1 MILDVRRFLLGAGV
15 VGSAL
20 ALALWFAREVPQ
32 DAALPPVAPPP
43 PASVAPP
50 TAEVFVAAPLGRAP
64 LSDGASNTRRAEP
77 AATANED
84 PYGVVVTVRDWR
96 GEPLPG
102 ARVLAADRELARLAA
117 IGELVDG
124 GDDRPFAFD
133 GTTGI
138 DGSVR
143 FGYIARRTYHL
154 RIEGPNGLAANPPPP
169 FTAPSSGTV
178 RVEVALG
185 RIFAAAFR
193 LDDATVAV
201 AARAELADSNGTWP
215 NRASHPWQFRQR
227 LAERLG
233 LPVDHVLLDVPT
245 DGVAA
250 AREGTVTVYHAQVGW
265 FRAPLTWRPIE
276 QVEATLV
283 AVPANGTRPPVRVT
297 FECVDAREQPF
308 HVSGIRLTG
317 GDASEG
323 FPRLSLQFTSGKPGF
338 ASPGR
343 HVINFG
349 QALLHT
355 ACESPRELD
364 LKEDTTVRLYFA
376 WPVVE
381 TSLVLTR
388 RGRPYRGAV
397 TVDVTADPGRGS
409 HRANPK
415 LLPDGRLSL
424 ALRAD
429 CRNTVKVTI
438 RGETQEVTFRAG
450 GVTPECHLVF

>member
-1 MILDVRRFLLGAGV
+1 M
-15 VGSAL
+15 
-20 ALALWFAREVPQ
+20 
-32 DAALPPVAPPP
+32 
-43 PASVAPP
+43 
-50 TAEVFVAAPLGRAP
+50 RACWP
-64 LSDGASNTRRAEP
+64 
-77 AATANED
+77 
-84 PYGVVVTVRDWR
+84 
-96 GEPLPG
+96 
-102 ARVLAADRELARLAA
+102 DRELARLAS
-117 IGELVDG
+117 IGELIDG

-133 GTTGI
+133 GTTGG

-143 FGYIARRTYHL
+143 FGYLARRTYHL
-154 RIEGPNGLAANPPPP
+154 RVEGPDGLAANPPPP
-169 FTAPSSGTV
+169 IMVPSGGTV

-201 AARAELADSNGTWP
+201 DARAELADSDGTFA

-227 LAERLG
+227 LAKRLG
-233 LPVDHVLLDVPT
+233 LPDAHVFLDVPT
-245 DGVAA
+245 DGAGAV
-250 AREGTVTVYHAQVGW
+250 REGTVAVYHAQIGW
-265 FRAPLTWRPIE
+265 FRAPLTWRPME

-283 AVPANGTRPPVRVT
+283 AVPAKGARPPVRVT
-297 FECVDAREQPF
+297 FECVDAREQPI

-317 GDASEG
+317 GVASEG
-323 FPRLSLQFTSGKPGF
+323 FPRSSLQFTSGKPGF

-343 HVINFG
+343 HVINFA
-349 QALLHT
+349 QTPLHL

-364 LKEDTTVRLYFA
+364 LKEDTTVRLHFA

-397 TVDVTADPGRGS
+397 TVEVTADAGKGG

-415 LLPDGRLSL
+415 FLPEGRFPL

-438 RGETQEVTFRAG
+438 RGETQEVTFQAG
-450 GVTPECHLVF
+450 GVTEECQLVF